1 MTLESILKGGYD
13 GRVYPVN
20 PRGGELLG
28 LKVYKSLSQ
37 LPGRPD
43 LVVILVPAR
52 FVPGVLREAAGQGI
66 PGAVILSAGFRE
78 AGRADL
84 EEEIAAIA
92 RETGLRFAGP
102 NIQDQLPAQQA
113 VRHVLPGDHYPGP
126 LAVVAQ
132 SGSSYGG
139 PYLSGRPAKA
149 WGSRRPSTW
158 ETRLT
163 FARQTTLNIFQLT
176 KHRSCRPYLEGIKM
190 AGAFWKRPPGPRS
203 ASPWLFS
210 RPAAAK
216 PDGWLLAPIQ
226 VLWPGGMRSLAAP
239 AGNSA

>member
-1 MTLESILKGGYD
+1 MSAGEGSGKQLLQTVQAIDRIFKARSVAVVGVSSDPAKLGYMTLESILKGGYD

-84 EEEIAAIA
+84 EEEIAA
-92 RETGLRFAGP
+92 
-102 NIQDQLPAQQA
+102 
-113 VRHVLPGDHYPGP
+113 
-126 LAVVAQ
+126 
-132 SGSSYGG
+132 
-139 PYLSGRPAKA
+139 
-149 WGSRRPSTW
+149 
-158 ETRLT
+158 
-163 FARQTTLNIFQLT
+163 
-176 KHRSCRPYLEGIKM
+176 
-190 AGAFWKRPPGPRS
+190 
-203 ASPWLFS
+203 
-210 RPAAAK
+210 
-216 PDGWLLAPIQ
+216 
-226 VLWPGGMRSLAAP
+226 
-239 AGNSA
+239 

>member
-1 MTLESILKGGYD
+1 MSAGEGPGKQLLQTVQAIDRIFKARSVAVVGVSSDPAKLGYMTLESILKGGYD

-102 NIQDQLPAQQA
+102 NIQGINYLPNKLCAMFFP
-113 VRHVLPGDHYPGP
+113 VITTRGP

-132 SGSSYGG
+132 SGSVTAA
-139 PYLSGRPAKA
+139 LSEWAAGEGLGISAA
-149 WGSRRPSTW
+149 INLGNQTD
-158 ETRLT
+158 LC
-163 FARQTTLNIFQLT
+163 RQTTLNIFQLT
-176 KHRSCRPYLEGIKM
+176 KTPELSP
-190 AGAFWKRPPGPRS
+190 FTWK
-203 ASPWLFS
+203 
-210 RPAAAK
+210 
-216 PDGWLLAPIQ
+216 
-226 VLWPGGMRSLAAP
+226 V
-239 AGNSA
+239 